1 MNRISLHFSIMVTAV
16 ALLAVLAGVWLADID
31 RAYDSRATLLPD
43 QVITVF
49 PDPKPLT
56 AFALTDDG
64 NRVFDLQS
72 LKGKWS
78 FLFFGF
84 THCPDVC
91 PTTLAV
97 LARARENI
105 ARSTV
110 GAENIQFV
118 FVSVD
123 PNRDTASKLRQY
135 VDYFDAGFVGVT
147 GDNAQIASLAG
158 QLGATYRVAITPGVE
173 NYPVYHSTA
182 VFLVDP
188 RARHRAVFTPPLDA
202 EPISKRFKVV
212 RELEGG
218 GAGKA
223 AGVSTRDAWIR
234 EAPPGATLMAGYLEL
249 RNSTSRPQVLAAAS
263 SSGFES
269 VMMHRTSVRHGMAGM
284 EHLSQIELAPNASL
298 MFAPGGNHLMLMNP
312 KQALRAGDVVVVKLE
327 FQGGLVLPVTFAVR
341 K

>member
-1 MNRISLHFSIMVTAV
+1 
-16 ALLAVLAGVWLADID
+16 
-31 RAYDSRATLLPD
+31 LLPD
-43 QVITVF
+43 QVIAVF

-110 GAENIQFV
+110 GAENVQFV

-123 PNRDTASKLRQY
+123 PNRDTAGKLRQY
-135 VDYFDAGFVGVT
+135 VDYFDATFVGVT

-158 QLGATYRVAITPGVE
+158 QLGAPYRVAITPGVE

-188 RARHRAVFTPPLDA
+188 RARYHAVFTPPLDA
-202 EPISKRFKVV
+202 EAISRRFKVV
-212 RELEGG
+212 RELEGDN
-218 GAGKA
+218 A
-223 AGVSTRDAWIR
+223 A
-234 EAPPGATLMAGYLEL
+234 
-249 RNSTSRPQVLAAAS
+249 
-263 SSGFES
+263 
-269 VMMHRTSVRHGMAGM
+269 
-284 EHLSQIELAPNASL
+284 
-298 MFAPGGNHLMLMNP
+298 
-312 KQALRAGDVVVVKLE
+312 
-327 FQGGLVLPVTFAVR
+327 
-341 K
+341 